1 MHPPAGL
8 EDRGQKAAG
17 AQYRDLEIDV
27 THLGGEQ
34 PGPLAVA
41 VANALLRSL
50 MAFGSEHGSDLQ
62 LDQLLQAMAH
72 QLGDQVAGG
81 AAIQ

>member
-1 MHPPAGL
+1 MTN
-8 EDRGQKAAG
+8 
-17 AQYRDLEIDV
+17 YRSITSWDAD
-27 THLGGEQ
+27 
-34 PGPLAVA
+34 

-50 MAFGSEHGSDLQ
+50 MAFGSGHGSDLQ
-62 LDQLLQAMAH
+62 LDQWLQDMAH